1 MMNAIKMLSLAAV
14 LMPTLASAAEK
25 FEAVEVVE
33 RVEAARPGDALR
45 EIGTNRIVITKGRAR
60 IQNGL
65 VANIYDAEASRYT
78 VLHSKTSE
86 WFSVDAA
93 RLRPS
98 GVVPP
103 AAVLGMG
110 VDADTGNPVVPETA
124 FRLILRTGNRSTWQT
139 TTPAYDGSIATM
151 TFDETSI
158 ASWAALETL
167 VFDVFTE
174 ASSPLRSWLRQVSK
188 MRGYPIE
195 VDQNG
200 PRGELRTTVVSMRR
214 ISVSEDEFTAPSTY
228 TETSDPNRLSGKAR
242 HR

>member
-1 MMNAIKMLSLAAV
+1 MNAIKLLSLAVV
-14 LMPTLASAAEK
+14 LMPTLARAAGP
-25 FEAVEVVE
+25 FDAVEVVE

-45 EIGTNRIVITKGRAR
+45 EIGTNRIVIAKGRAR

-78 VLHSKTSE
+78 VLRSKTSE

-110 VDADTGNPVVPETA
+110 VDPDTGNPVVPETA
-124 FRLILRTGNRSTWQT
+124 FRLILRTGTRSTWET

-158 ASWAALETL
+158 ASWAALEAL
-167 VFDVFTE
+167 VFDVFTG
-174 ASSPLRSWLRQVSK
+174 ASSPLRSWLRQSSK

-214 ISVSEDEFTAPSTY
+214 IAVSDDEFTAPSGFRRTR
-228 TETSDPNRLSGKAR
+228 DPMRLSIEGAP
-242 HR
+242 